1 MELCS
6 ICLFVTDISISI
18 MSLRLIHIIS
28 YVRSSILLKSEKYSV
43 VCIIQTTF
51 VFMHSSVDKHL
62 GWFHLLA
69 VVNNL
74 AKNIGVQ
81 ISLSDTAFS
90 NFGDIPR
97 SEITGSYGNF
107 FFFFLIFVVLPYCF
121 PVWLHHF
128 TFPPTAHEGSISP
141 RPQLRFYTSFLSSRM
156 RYILM
161 YASVQFSQFSRS
173 VVSDSLRP
181 HELQHARL
189 PCPLLYNYAH

>member
-43 VCIIQTTF
+43 VCIIQATF
-51 VFMHSSVDKHL
+51 VFMHSSVDRHL

-74 AKNIGVQ
+74 AKNMGVQ

-97 SEITGSYGNF
+97 SEINGSYGNSF
-107 FFFFLIFVVLPYCF
+107 FFFFKFLWSCHIVFQCGCITLPFHQLHTKVQFLHVLNY
-121 PVWLHHF
+121 
-128 TFPPTAHEGSISP
+128 TFILP
-141 RPQLRFYTSFLSSRM
+141 SFLQGWD
-156 RYILM
+156 I
-161 YASVQFSQFSRS
+161 F
-173 VVSDSLRP
+173 
-181 HELQHARL
+181 
-189 PCPLLYNYAH
+189 

>member
-1 MELCS
+1 MEFCS

-18 MSLRLIHIIS
+18 MSLRFIHIIS
-28 YVRSSILLKSEKYSV
+28 YVRISILSKSEKYSV
-43 VCIIQTTF
+43 VCIIQATF
-51 VFMHSSVDKHL
+51 VFMHSSVDRHL

-74 AKNIGVQ
+74 AKNTGVQ

-97 SEITGSYGNF
+97 SEITGSYGNSLF
-107 FFFFLIFVVLPYCF
+107 FFFVVLPYCF
-121 PVWLHHF
+121 PVWPHHF
-128 TFPPTAHEGSISP
+128 MFLPAAHKGPISP
-141 RPQLRFYTSFLSSRM
+141 RPQQRFYTSFLSSRM
-156 RYILM
+156 RYILT

-181 HELQHARL
+181 HESQHTRP
-189 PCPLLYNYAH
+189 PCPSPTPGVH